1 MKKLLLI
8 LLALLPFVSKAQ
20 LDTVWVGDDYLE
32 QYIFPP
38 LIDNSI
44 VRSNLIDNVGISGLQ
59 TFSCIFRR
67 YN

>member
-20 LDTVWVGDDYLE
+20 LDTVWVGDDYFD

-38 LIDNSI
+38 LIEVLFYFN
-44 VRSNLIDNVGISGLQ
+44 
-59 TFSCIFRR
+59 
-67 YN
+67 